1 MPTTLCNPNHSE
13 YYSPITF
20 GSVCTA
26 PEADNINLYLKN
38 IFEELIDDIYPVGS
52 YYITGKYEDP
62 YLTFGRGSWSLVE
75 DGKTLLG
82 AGGHWIDLSKWKTK
96 TTQDG
101 AKWARIVYQNV
112 SGASTAG
119 LFPDSASVSSI
130 YESERAWSH
139 LGEITNFYNEDGF
152 LELMLEY
159 HSLQTAARWLQNA
172 NPNNC
177 TRSENAKNLSMS
189 ILQTD
194 PQNSSNDNVE
204 TGIYVP
210 ASWKSNWSYDSQFRG
225 LSICNTAK
233 ARLNGNV
240 RSGQCWFA
248 VGTYQL
254 QDNGIPATYNN
265 IETTGLSLWVRY
277 DNAMGYNFKVGQT
290 GGKST
295 VSLQSPYD
303 DDSGEG
309 WLPSHR
315 HGLGKSTFSK
325 GTDNPDIGRGSTIS
339 SYVTSA
345 TGSNSAHNNMQPYT
359 RILVWKR
366 VE

>member
-26 PEADNINLYLKN
+26 PEADNVNLYLKN

-52 YYITGKYEDP
+52 YYITSKNEDP
-62 YLTFGRGSWSLVE
+62 HLIFGRGSWSLVE
-75 DGKTLLG
+75 NGKTLLG

-96 TTQDG
+96 TTKDG

-119 LFPDSASVSSI
+119 VFPDSASASSI
-130 YESERAWSH
+130 YESARAWSH

-159 HSLQTAARWLQNA
+159 TGLKTAARWRQNA

-177 TRSENAKNLSMS
+177 TRSGNAKNWSMS

-194 PQNSSNDNVE
+194 PKNSSNANVE

-210 ASWKSNWSYDSQFRG
+210 ASWKSQSSYADQFRG
-225 LSICNTAK
+225 LAICNAAQ
-233 ARLNGNV
+233 ARLNGHV
-240 RSGQCWFA
+240 HDGQWWFA

-254 QDNGIPATYNN
+254 HNNGIPATYNN
-265 IETTGLSLWVRY
+265 VDTTGLSLWVRY

-295 VSLQSPYD
+295 VSLLSPYD
-303 DDSGEG
+303 SSGEG

-325 GTDNPDIGRGSTIS
+325 GTDNPDIGRGSTMG
-339 SYVTSA
+339 SYKTSA

-359 RILVWKR
+359 KILVWKR